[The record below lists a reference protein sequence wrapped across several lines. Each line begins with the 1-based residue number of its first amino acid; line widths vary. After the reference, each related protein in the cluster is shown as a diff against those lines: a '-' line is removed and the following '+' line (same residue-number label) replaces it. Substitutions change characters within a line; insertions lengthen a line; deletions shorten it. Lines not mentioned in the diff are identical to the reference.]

1 VAIDDYGA
9 GFGPFHYLKQI
20 PFDLIKIDGS
30 FVRDMPNSDADQLTV
45 QAIVQIARGL
55 GKTTIAEFV
64 QDDVTAQMLREY
76 GVDMAQG
83 YHLGRPVDVAEAL

>member
-1 VAIDDYGA
+1 
-9 GFGPFHYLKQI
+9 
-20 PFDLIKIDGS
+20 
-30 FVRDMPNSDADQLTV
+30 MPRNDADQLTV

-64 QDDVTAQMLREY
+64 QDDDTTRMLREY

-83 YHLGRPVDVAEAL
+83 FHLGRPVDSAHGLEPETV